1 MPCYCNRCERGLKM
15 CMVAGYRK
23 DWVGS
28 PLGPRLP
35 TVKSAVEWSICR
47 KGAWAMAGIPF
58 VRK

>member
-1 MPCYCNRCERGLKM
+1 M